1 MPFMAILGPTNVK
14 SKNKKSFRPRKITKQ
29 FHIHRFKM
37 NGGNIIQTKIQHL
50 NEFNGNEYN
59 CIFNCTGLG
68 AQKLCND
75 HKIVPIRG
83 QVVKVHAPWI
93 KTAFYAD
100 YDTYIL
106 PGFNGTVTLG
116 GTRQYESYNL
126 QIDKYDT
133 KSIRE
138 RCESLLPSLSKA
150 PVVRE
155 AVGLRPYRSSVRVE
169 CEFIKDLMGNQIRII
184 HNYGHGGY
192 GVTTSPG
199 TARYAVQLACQTHH
213 KSKL

>member
-1 MPFMAILGPTNVK
+1 MCYT
-14 SKNKKSFRPRKITKQ
+14 TY
-29 FHIHRFKM
+29 RFEE
-37 NGGNIIQTKIQHL
+37 NGGKIMKKHVPRLSELSGAQY
-50 NEFNGNEYN
+50 EA
-59 CIFNCTGLG
+59 IFNCTGLG

-75 HKIVPIRG
+75 VKVVPIRG
-83 QVVKVHAPWI
+83 QVVKVHAPWV

-106 PGFNGTVTLG
+106 PGFNGIVTLG

-126 QIDKYDT
+126 EVDKYDT
-133 KSIRE
+133 LSIRE
-138 RCESLLPSLSKA
+138 RCESLLPSLAKA

-169 CEFIKDLMGNQIRII
+169 SELITDSNGKLLRVI

-192 GVTTSPG
+192 GVTSAPG
-199 TARYAVQLACQTHH
+199 TAIAAVNLLDIVRQSR
-213 KSKL
+213 SKL